1 MNEAI
6 CQSFDAARR
15 GRVIWKTIRD
25 TYHIGEND
33 CLVILPDHDEKLDS
47 AALRNLD
54 DYLHRKYINRA
65 FVIVPYEK
73 NVYDSNHEFIRLT
86 TDELNELIAYYKL
99 VQFKEKLVVIS
110 MKEPFGNDGIIG
122 KSGITLDDY
131 IVNALYV

>member
-1 MNEAI
+1 MNEQVS
-6 CQSFDAARR
+6 QSFDAARR
-15 GRVIWKTIRD
+15 GHVIWKKIRD
-25 TYHIGEND
+25 TYQIGEND

-65 FVIVPYEK
+65 FVIAPYEK
-73 NVYDSNHEFIRLT
+73 NIRNSNHEFINLSI
-86 TDELNELIAYYKL
+86 DEVNELITYYKL
-99 VQFKEKLVVIS
+99 VQFKEKLVIVS

-122 KSGITLDDY
+122 KAGITLDDY